1 MPKISVVMSVLNG
14 EAFLR
19 PAVESILNQTFGDFE
34 FIIID
39 NASTDATCA
48 ILDSYGDPRI
58 VRVRNDNVLTLTQSL
73 NKGLAL
79 ARGDY
84 IARQDADDISAPE
97 RFARQVALLDAQPDT
112 VLVGT
117 HVRMIDERGAAFA
130 MFAPPVDPGALY
142 ETLPSANPFAHSSCM
157 FRRETALAAGGYPSQ
172 YAFAQDLALW
182 LLLARKGRLAMIDQP
197 LLNLREHRGQTTQ
210 APTYRILRHQESIV
224 IFEAAQRLPGLSLE
238 ARRKGR
244 AHLARLHGM
253 LARDLLLS
261 GHAFSATAAL
271 VRGLLLSPLPFV
283 RYLCG
288 VRHRPSVAAGH
299 AGLEP

>member
-34 FIIID
+34 FIVID
-39 NASTDATCA
+39 NNSTDATSA
-48 ILDSYGDPRI
+48 ILDSYDDARI
-58 VRVRNDNVLTLTQSL
+58 VRVRNDRVLTLTESL

-84 IARQDADDISAPE
+84 IARQDADDISASK
-97 RFARQVALLDAQPDT
+97 RFARQAALLDAQPET

-117 HVRMIDERGAAFA
+117 HVRMMDAHGAVFA
-130 MFAPPVDPGALY
+130 QFAPPADPAALY
-142 ETLPSANPFAHSSCM
+142 EMLPSANPFAHSSCM
-157 FRRETALAAGGYPSQ
+157 FRREAALAAGGYPSQ

-182 LLLARKGRLAMIDQP
+182 LLLARRGKLAMVNQP
-197 LLNLREHRGQTTQ
+197 LLDLREHRGQTTH
-210 APTYRILRHQESIV
+210 APAYRILRHRESIA
-224 IFEAAQRLPGLSLE
+224 IFKSAQALPGLSADAL
-238 ARRKGR
+238 RRGR

-253 LARDLLLS
+253 LARDLLRS
-261 GHAFSATAAL
+261 GNAVSAAVELA
-271 VRGLLLSPLPFV
+271 RGLALSPLPFV

-288 VRHRPSVAAGH
+288 VRHTPAVSQVRR
-299 AGLEP
+299 LET